1 MQKIKQLLQQTMF
14 VFHTCDLV
22 EKDACDLGLKKS
34 NTKQTVTWE
43 MKNGTDYFFKKNKNY
58 SHVFFKK

>member
-43 MKNGTDYFFKKNKNY
+43 MKNGTDYFF
-58 SHVFFKK
+58 